1 MNEDF
6 QQYENNVK
14 EKEEAEKKKREEEKR
29 KAEERKWESL
39 GYYRIT
45 TYCPGCNDPAGT
57 YQSSSGTTLY
67 EGCVACSWLSI
78 GTRLRIDGY
87 EYVVMDT
94 CGVGGTIDIFVDS
107 GSYCSCNTLS
117 YKEVYI
123 RK

>member
-29 KAEERKWESL
+29 KAEERKWASL
-39 GYYRIT
+39 GECYIT

-67 EGCVACSWLSI
+67 EGCVACSWLPI
-78 GTRLRIDGY
+78 GSTIKIDGSVY
-87 EYVVMDT
+87 TVVDR
-94 CGVGGTIDIFVDS
+94 CGTNAIDLFVDT
-107 GSYCSCNTLS
+107 SYCMCDRS
-117 YKEVYI
+117 YYTEVKI
-123 RK
+123 KRK